1 MDWRE
6 IALIVF
12 VIISA
17 VLGVGW
23 KLYARKLAGLLRE
36 SGEFLQVA
44 GDALVDG
51 DITPEELARIIYE
64 AMDVQSAFASLL
76 ILLRR

>member
-1 MDWRE
+1 MEWKE

-23 KLYARKLAGLLRE
+23 KLYARHMAGLLRE

-51 DITPEELARIIYE
+51 EITPAELARIIKE

-76 ILLRR
+76 LLIRR